1 MQTTDPLI
9 IAAIALAFTHFSIP
23 ITYYWYLR
31 TRWLNSLWNIVV
43 DPSHTPMISVIVPTY
58 NEAGFIEGKLDN
70 IYDQEYPRDRIEV
83 VVVDSASTDGT
94 PERVLEWSNRHPDIA
109 LKLVREP
116 VRRGKAHA
124 LNEAL
129 KHVSGEI
136 VIITDADSRLLGR
149 DSLKKVAAYLSDP
162 SVGAVSCVKIP
173 EASGPEGI
181 EASYRGFYNVLRV
194 AESNL
199 HSTPVFHGELAAF
212 RRNLLEEVG
221 GFPTDIGS
229 DDSHT
234 ATLIALKG
242 YRAIIARDLVCEE
255 AIPRKGYHMWRVRRA
270 QHLVQHFWKILRA
283 RHKVPKRF
291 KTVLYTETYLHLFNP
306 WILLAAAILL
316 AASAATG
323 SLLAILLL
331 ALGLALLLFKPYR
344 AWIATQL
351 YLIAAAVRNLWTREL
366 AWEKTLK

>member
-1 MQTTDPLI
+1 MQITDPLI
-9 IAAIALAFTHFSIP
+9 ITAMALVFTHFSIP
-23 ITYYWYLR
+23 IAYYWYLR
-31 TRWLNSLWNIVV
+31 TRWLNRPWNIVV
-43 DPSHTPMISVIVPTY
+43 DPSHTPMISVVVPTY

-94 PERVLEWSNRHPDIA
+94 PERVLEWGNRHPDIA

-116 VRRGKAHA
+116 VRRGKAYA

-136 VIITDADSRLLGR
+136 VVVTDADSRLPGR
-149 DSLKKVAAYLSDP
+149 DALKKVAAYLSDP
-162 SVGAVSCVKIP
+162 GVGAVSCVKIP
-173 EASGPEGI
+173 GASGPGGV

-199 HSTPVFHGELAAF
+199 YSTPVFHGELAAF
-212 RRNLLEEVG
+212 RRSLLEEVG

-234 ATLIALKG
+234 ATLVALKG

-255 AIPRKGYHMWRVRRA
+255 AIPRREYHMWRVRRA
-270 QHLVQHFWKILRA
+270 QHLVQHFTKSIRLLSKA
-283 RHKVPKRF
+283 PKDFRL
-291 KTVLYTETYLHLFNP
+291 VLAAEIFLHLLNP
-306 WILLAAAILL
+306 LILLIATALL
-316 AASAATG
+316 VASAAMGATTA
-323 SLLAILLL
+323 LILLL
-331 ALGLALLLFKPYR
+331 AGLILLIYMPYR
-344 AWIATQL
+344 TWITTQL
-351 YLIAAAVRNLWTREL
+351 YLLIAMVRNLWTKEIVWRKT
-366 AWEKTLK
+366 EK